1 MSDKWFGFIGK
12 ILRVNLT
19 KGVIS
24 KEPMKKEFAKQFL
37 GGVGYSAKILW
48 DELKPRIDPLS
59 HENKLIFATGPLT
72 GTLCPGSG
80 SFSVCFKSPLTNVW
94 GESRCGGDWGP
105 ELKFAGFD
113 FIVVEGKSE
122 KPVYIWLCD
131 GTAEIRSAEHLT
143 GKSVPDTENIL
154 KKEVGDYESKVVS
167 IGAAGEK
174 FVRFA
179 NIMSCYDRAA
189 GRCGGGA
196 VMGSKNLKAVIVRG
210 HGDIPVA
217 KPEAFMKDVEDA
229 EKAAMEY
236 PDPNEPYR
244 DAFMDGT
251 MAYMGSIDE
260 TGDLPTKYGASNHWG
275 KGTDMFDLLQ
285 ERHLI
290 KFSACFSCPLGCGR
304 YSEVKTG
311 KWTTPPYGGP
321 EYETVASFTAFP
333 LSEDIEAAIR
343 ANYICNLYGMD
354 TISCGHAIAFAIEC
368 YEKGWIDDKL
378 LDGVKLTW
386 GNSEAI
392 VAMVEKIAR
401 REGFGN
407 ILAEGIRRAAK
418 TIGNG
423 AEELALHVKGLEM
436 PYHDPRPA
444 KTLALQYGTANR
456 GMCHVHPHE
465 THDVVHTPQW
475 AETLVPY
482 GLPKPPIDGYSEE
495 GMGPITMVVQDAGMT
510 MEILGLCKFHVW
522 TGLFLKTR
530 ATILSDTIGWDVS
543 DLDLMKIA
551 ERVSNLQRCFN
562 VREGIRRKDDMIPKR
577 LREAPAFGPFSR
589 KEAAIV
595 NYEGMLDEYYEARG
609 WDKKTGIPTRKKLE
623 ELGLKEAADQL
634 NI

>member
-24 KEPMKKEFAKQFL
+24 KEPMKKEFTKQFL

-113 FIVVEGKSE
+113 FLVLEGKSE
-122 KPVYIWLCD
+122 KPVYIWICD

-143 GKSVPDTENIL
+143 GKSVPDTENLL

-210 HGDIPVA
+210 SGDIPVA

-260 TGDLPTKYGASNHWG
+260 LGDLPTKYGASNHWG
-275 KGTDMFDLLQ
+275 KGADMFDLLQ

-378 LDGVKLTW
+378 LDSVKLTW

-465 THDVVHTPQW
+465 THDVVHTPEW

-495 GMGPITMVVQDAGMT
+495 GTGPITMIVQDAGMT

-522 TGLFLKTR
+522 TGLSLKRR
-530 ATILSDTIGWDVS
+530 ATILSDTVGWDVS

-562 VREGIRRKDDMIPKR
+562 VREGMRRKDDMIPKR
-577 LREAPAFGPFSR
+577 LREAPAFGSFSR

-623 ELGLKEAADQL
+623 ELGLKEVADQL